1 MIALK
6 QVSRWY
12 SDSEFKSGKSS
23 RILDQIELEL
33 KKGEFLYVIG
43 GTGAGKS
50 TLLRMMATE
59 ELPSAGTVSLFGYD
73 LASASPAA
81 LRSIRQ
87 AVAHIPQKVNL
98 IPDLSV
104 YENIALSAQLAG
116 SKSSGGTLRTR
127 IVELL
132 EKLGLAHKK
141 DSRADRLSG
150 GEAQRVSIAQALIR
164 KPELILADEPTGAQD
179 PDSAWGILDL
189 LLRENLNGSTVIVA
203 THDREMVRRIR
214 KKTALL
220 KSGRI
225 LVEDTLCRY

>member
-73 LASASPAA
+73 LANASAAA

-104 YENIALSAQLAG
+104 YENITLSAQLAG
-116 SKSSGGTLRTR
+116 SKSAGGTLRTR
-127 IVELL
+127 IIELL